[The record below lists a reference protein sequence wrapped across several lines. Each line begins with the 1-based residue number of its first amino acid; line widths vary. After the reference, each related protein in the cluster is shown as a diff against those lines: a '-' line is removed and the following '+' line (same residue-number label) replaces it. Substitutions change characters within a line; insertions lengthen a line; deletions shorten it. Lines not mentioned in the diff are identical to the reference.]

1 MGPTFV
7 SEQNIE
13 STMKKV
19 LLTLSLL
26 FFLGSIIAQTGKLK
40 ISGTVVDSAATPLVG
55 ATVTMMHAKDSVLA
69 GFSTTQADGSFLIGR
84 LKKDN
89 YILTI
94 SYIGYETLTQTL
106 KINKEENLGNL
117 TLEEESKILN
127 EVLVKGDRVP
137 VVINGDTIEYNADAF
152 KTQPN
157 AVVEDLLKRLPGV
170 EVERDGTI
178 RAQGEQVQQVL
189 VDGKEFFGT
198 DPKVATKNLPADA
211 IDKVQVFNKKSDR
224 AEFSGIDDGQRQKTI
239 NLELKEDKKNGAFGR
254 VTGGGGTDER
264 YYGKANINRFSP
276 NRQLSFIGTMNNI
289 NEQGFSMNDYFNFSG
304 GMQRMMSGS
313 GGSFRIE
320 LNSDDMAIPID
331 QGNNNGLFTTY
342 AGGLNFNNEFGKKL
356 EVGGSYFF
364 SQLNQDIRKTT
375 RSENYLADRTLISE
389 EHSLQETERTNHRL
403 NVNLRYRPDSLQE
416 VRFRTNLSFNQT
428 DYRQSKDSETSL
440 GDGIL
445 ENTANSTYFSNG
457 ENTLLNGNLD
467 YRRKLGKPGR
477 VFSLGLT
484 YGITDRTSLGEVNSL
499 NKFGLS
505 NPASAIADTLNQEND
520 QDNQRFSYGI
530 NTSFTEPLGKREFL
544 EANYSFSNYN
554 EDTDRQ
560 VYDLFGPAMESR
572 IFNDLLSFRYDNAYI
587 YHRGGFNFRLN
598 RKKFNFST
606 GVSLQESIL
615 RGDLS
620 PQDVEIRQTYL
631 NVVPNLRWSYMMSM
645 ANRLS
650 FDYDAFVREPD
661 IRQLQPVINNSDPL
675 NIYEGNPNLRPE
687 YSHNLR
693 LSYNTYDQITLSS
706 FFAFLN
712 FTYTDE
718 VITNSVS
725 FDERLVRTIKP
736 INLRENQRYRG
747 NFSYS
752 SPIRALQLRMN
763 VSTDLTF
770 VQGYNLVGD
779 VLNRTQRYRVRPG
792 LRLEN
797 RFKEK
802 FDLAVGAKVG
812 FNETK
817 YDINKSFNQSFVNQ
831 SYFADLT
838 IPLPAGFNFNST
850 LDYDL
855 YRDRGAFNQDIAL
868 WNISLKKFFMETKQL
883 ELKLTVFDA
892 LNQNIGINRMAEQNF
907 LLDERIE
914 SIGRYF
920 MLSLTYN
927 LSAFG
932 NQRGVFIQEHR

>member
-1 MGPTFV
+1 
-7 SEQNIE
+7 
-13 STMKKV
+13 MKKI
-19 LLTLSLL
+19 LLSLCL
-26 FFLGSIIAQTGKLK
+26 IVTSLSWLAGQTGKLR
-40 ISGTVVDSAATPLVG
+40 INGTVVDSSATPLVG
-55 ATVTMMHAKDSVLA
+55 ATVTLLHAADSVLA
-69 GFSTTQADGSFLIGR
+69 GFATTQADGGFLIGR

-89 YILTI
+89 YLLRIT
-94 SYIGYETLTQTL
+94 YIGYENHSQLIEL
-106 KINKEENLGNL
+106 KKEVDLGAIKL
-117 TLEEESKILN
+117 AEESEILK

-170 EVERDGTI
+170 EVERDGTV
-178 RAQGEQVQQVL
+178 RAQGEQVNQIL

-211 IDKVQVFNKKSDR
+211 IDKVQVFNRKSDR
-224 AEFSGIDDGQRQKTI
+224 SEFSGVDDGQRQKTI

-276 NRQLSFIGTMNNI
+276 NRQLSLIGTVNNI

-304 GMQRMMSGS
+304 GMQRMMSGGS
-313 GGSFRIE
+313 GGIRIE
-320 LNSDDMAIPID
+320 LNSEDMAIPID
-331 QGNNNGLFTTY
+331 QGNNNGLFTTW
-342 AGGLNFNNEFGKKL
+342 AGGLNFNNEFSKKL

-364 SQLNQDIRKTT
+364 SQLNQDIRKRV
-375 RSENYLADRTLISE
+375 RSENYLADRTLITE
-389 EHSLQETERTNHRL
+389 ENSLQSTERSNHRL

-416 VRFRTNLSFNQT
+416 IRFRTNLSFNQT
-428 DYRQSKDSETSL
+428 DYQRSKDSKTSL
-440 GDGIL
+440 GTGVL
-445 ENTANSTYFSNG
+445 ENTGKSDYFSNG
-457 ENTLLNGNLD
+457 ENTLLNGTLT
-467 YRRKLGKPGR
+467 YRRKLGSPGR
-477 VFSLGLT
+477 TFSMGLD
-484 YGITDRTSLGEVNSL
+484 YGVTDRQSNGIVDAL
-499 NKFGLS
+499 NQFGLS
-505 NPASAIADTLNQEND
+505 NPNSMTSDTLNQEND
-520 QDNQRFSYGI
+520 QANQRFSYGI
-530 NTSFTEPLGKREFL
+530 NTSFTEPLGKKAFL

-554 EDTDRQ
+554 EDSDRT
-560 VYDLFGPAMESR
+560 VFDLFGPAMESR
-572 IFNDLLSFRYDNAYI
+572 LLNDQLSFRYDNLYT

-606 GVSLQESIL
+606 GISLQESIL
-615 RGDLS
+615 RGELL
-620 PQDVEIRQTYL
+620 PQDVEIKQSYVNL
-631 NVVPNLRWSYMMSM
+631 LPNLRWSYNMTM

-661 IRQLQPVINNSDPL
+661 IRQLQPTVNNSDPL

-687 YSHNLR
+687 YNNNFR
-693 LSYNTYDQITLSS
+693 LSYNSYDQITLSS
-706 FFAFLN
+706 FFAFIN
-712 FTYTDE
+712 FTYTDQT
-718 VITNSVS
+718 ITNAVS
-725 FDERLVRTIKP
+725 FDDRLVRTIKP
-736 INLRENQRYRG
+736 INLKDNQRYRA

-752 SPIRALQLRMN
+752 SPFRPLQLRTN
-763 VSTDLTF
+763 ISADL
-770 VQGYNLVGD
+770 GYNQAFTLVGD
-779 VLNRTQRYRVRPG
+779 QINRTRRYRIRPG

-812 FNETK
+812 FNETR
-817 YDINKSFNQSFVNQ
+817 YDLNKAFDQSFINQ
-831 SYFADLT
+831 TYFADLT

-855 YRDRGAFNQDIAL
+855 YRDRGEGFNQDIAVL
-868 WNISLKKFFMETKQL
+868 NFSLKKFFMPSKQL
-883 ELKLTVFDA
+883 ELKLMVFDA

-907 LLDERIE
+907 LIDERIE
-914 SIGRYF
+914 SLGRYF

-932 NQRGVFIQEHR
+932 NGGGIFIQEHR